1 MADDSDIFISLLWA
15 TSSFKSAVFFQQE
28 KSSYKEVILY
38 TEIYPLAEQLGEDV
52 CEAVPAFLVL
62 SGSNYTS
69 SFFGKTKYTCIK
81 KMIVHPESC
90 SLLKSLNHASA
101 NIGEVIELVLWTV
114 HNHPK
119 SEKTLGDTQCNMLF
133 IKSKNKNK
141 FASTKSL
148 PPDEISLALK
158 IKRDNYISPFPTLAA
173 WIQYLFHHL
182 QLATDGNMTTDI
194 CHQYGLKVLP
204 YLWSENMHKMFQSHL
219 LQMNT
224 LKF

>member
-1 MADDSDIFISLLWA
+1 MFAKQCLHFLYSQVAITLVPFL
-15 TSSFKSAVFFQQE
+15 E
-28 KSSYKEVILY
+28 KQSIPASRKWLY
-38 TEIYPLAEQLGEDV
+38 IQKV
-52 CEAVPAFLVL
+52 VL
-62 SGSNYTS
+62 
-69 SFFGKTKYTCIK
+69 
-81 KMIVHPESC
+81 
-90 SLLKSLNHASA
+90 LLKSLNHASA

-119 SEKTLGDTQCNMLF
+119 SEKTLGDTQYNMLF